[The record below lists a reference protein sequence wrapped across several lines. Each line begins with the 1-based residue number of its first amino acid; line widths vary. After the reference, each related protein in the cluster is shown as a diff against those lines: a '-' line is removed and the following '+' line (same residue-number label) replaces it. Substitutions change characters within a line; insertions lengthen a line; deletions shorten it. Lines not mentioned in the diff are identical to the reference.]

1 MRMDMRIHR
10 LGILVMV
17 LVGFSLIISCSRDE
31 PPVAPPP
38 VVVVGDVLM
47 NEVYSRGTA
56 GNLDWVEIYNPN
68 TVTVTLTGYKI
79 CDPGGW
85 GTGATK
91 PKKTFPAGAT
101 IAAKGYYVIV
111 TDTADFTGDLS
122 GFGLS
127 SAGDQLWLENATGG
141 LIDTLSFGAMD
152 LTQTIGRYPDGAKTW
167 QLLNTITKGASNK
180 P

>member
-10 LGILVMV
+10 LGILVML

-68 TVTVTLTGYKI
+68 TVSVTLTGYTI
-79 CDPGGW
+79 YDLGGQ
-85 GTGATK
+85 GGTK
-91 PKKTFPAGAT
+91 PKKPFPAGAT
-101 IAAKGYYVIV
+101 VAAKGYYVIV
-111 TDTADFTGDLS
+111 TDTADYSGDLS
-122 GFGLS
+122 AFGLS
-127 SAGDQLWLENATGG
+127 SAGEQLWLENATGG
-141 LIDTLSFGAMD
+141 VVDTLTFPAMD
-152 LTQTIGRYPDGAKTW
+152 VAQTYGRNPDGAKTW

>member
-1 MRMDMRIHR
+1 MRTHTLIPVA
-10 LGILVMV
+10 LV
-17 LVGFSLIISCSRDE
+17 LAGFSLVTSCSRDE

-38 VVVVGDVLM
+38 VIVVGDVMM
-47 NEVYSRGTA
+47 NEVYSRGVA

-68 TVTVTLTGYKI
+68 TVAVNLTGYKL

-85 GTGATK
+85 GASATK
-91 PKKTFPAGAT
+91 PKKTFPTGAT
-101 IAAKGYYVIV
+101 IAPKGYYVIV

-127 SAGDQLWLENATGG
+127 SSGDQLWLENATGG
-141 LIDTLSFGAMD
+141 LIDTLSFGSMD
-152 LTQTIGRYPDGAKTW
+152 LTQSVGRYPDGAATW
-167 QLLNTITKGASNK
+167 QVLNTITKGASNR